1 MQIAVSAGSVPVRR
15 TIPIPLRSRL
25 SLLTRFISF
34 VIYFGVALISFS
46 SYAQDYAR
54 VVTLSPHLAELVHD
68 AGAGNKLVGVIR
80 GSNYPARVST
90 IPTVGDAS
98 AIDIELILKLQPE
111 YIFAWEEGNRLG
123 DIQKLKTMGFHVKLF
138 STSSIYD
145 VPNQIREIGTL
156 LGTRELALVKAK
168 QLESELLELRDL
180 YRGDKTR
187 RVFLKIWN
195 RPVFTVGG
203 ESAINDILHLCHASN
218 VFQNY
223 PFAAGPVGTED
234 ILLSEI
240 DLTVNLYPVS
250 AESSFLEKFVRMD
263 HRKVINFD
271 PDILTRST
279 ARTILEI
286 SNFCK
291 LIRN

>member
-1 MQIAVSAGSVPVRR
+1 M
-15 TIPIPLRSRL
+15 
-25 SLLTRFISF
+25 TRFVSF
-34 VIYFGVALISFS
+34 VIYFGVALVSFS

-68 AGAGNKLVGVIR
+68 AGAGNTLVGVIR

-90 IPTVGDAS
+90 IPIIGDAS
-98 AIDIELILKLQPE
+98 AIDIELILKLQPD

-123 DIQKLKTMGFHVKLF
+123 DIQKLQTMGFNVKLF
-138 STSSIYD
+138 STSSIYY

-156 LGTRELALVKAK
+156 LGTRELAFGKAE
-168 QLESELLELRDL
+168 QLENELLEVRDL
-180 YRGDKTR
+180 YRGGVPK
-187 RVFLKIWN
+187 RVFLRIWN
-195 RPVFTVGG
+195 RPVFTVGR
-203 ESAINDILHLCHASN
+203 ESTINDILHVCHAGN
-218 VFQNY
+218 VFQAY
-223 PFAAGPVGTED
+223 PFVAGPVVTED

-240 DLTVNLYPVS
+240 DLTVNFYPVS
-250 AESSFLEKFVRMD
+250 VGFGFLEQFLKMGR
-263 HRKVINFD
+263 RKVINFD

-291 LIRN
+291 LIRS